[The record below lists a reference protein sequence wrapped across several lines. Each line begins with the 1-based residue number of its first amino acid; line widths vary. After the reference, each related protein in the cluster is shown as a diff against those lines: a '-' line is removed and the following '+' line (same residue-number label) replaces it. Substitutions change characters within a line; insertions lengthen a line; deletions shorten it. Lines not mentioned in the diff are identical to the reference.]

1 MKTFAITDKLTGLVE
16 GVVSPARDDILVDGQ
31 SCPFNTNALY
41 REVPEDLWQ
50 TFDMNTYWWN
60 GNMWRVRPQAPSTH
74 HEWKVEQ
81 VIWEINSESLWT
93 EIRKLRNT
101 YLTQSDWTQ
110 IADAPLTEAQK
121 TEWLS
126 YRQALRDIPA
136 NNTNIEFIAEVNWP
150 TPPTT

>member
-1 MKTFAITDKLTGLVE
+1 MKTFAITDKITGLVE

-60 GNMWRVRPQAPSTH
+60 GDMWRVRPRAPSKH
-74 HEWKVEQ
+74 HEWNVEQ

-110 IADAPLTEAQK
+110 IKDAPLTEEQK
-121 TEWLS
+121 AEWFT

-136 NNTNIEFIAEVNWP
+136 NNPNVEYVADVNWP